1 MSWSRTLKARQQIRA
16 QLDSGEEIA
25 LLFSDI
31 RGFSTY
37 TAKRGDR
44 AAYHLSRLHEGILRD
59 RIDEYGIVVKSLGD
73 GIMAAFETPGQAIGA
88 AVSIQ
93 RAIRERNRETPD
105 EPIDVG
111 IGVSSGTPV
120 MADMDFIGH
129 SVNMAQRLSAI
140 AKGGQIIVTD
150 RVRRETSLPPE
161 LVYIPHGRHLLKGI
175 GTEDIVEVTW
185 LKERA
190 RVSDSRDQITVIL
203 TDLGTVFFGLA
214 KDRKQDI
221 REAIK
226 QLEEARIEE
235 EGWLSVML
243 QRWIGR
249 FTQFLIRG
257 SLKTFGVAREQSI
270 ADVETLYRKGTL
282 ILDTPQG
289 TVHLPGA
296 DRQAAER
303 FVDEIRAM
311 KQAA

>member
-214 KDRKQDI
+214 KDSKQDI
-221 REAIK
+221 REAMQ
-226 QLEEARIEE
+226 QLEEARVEE
-235 EGWLSVML
+235 EGLFSVVL

-249 FTQFLIRG
+249 FTRFLIRG

-270 ADVETLYRKGTL
+270 ADVEASYRKGTL
-282 ILDTPQG
+282 VIDTPQG
-289 TVHLPGA
+289 TIQLPGA
-296 DRQAAER
+296 DQQAAER
-303 FVDEIRAM
+303 FVSEIRAM
-311 KQAA
+311 QRPA